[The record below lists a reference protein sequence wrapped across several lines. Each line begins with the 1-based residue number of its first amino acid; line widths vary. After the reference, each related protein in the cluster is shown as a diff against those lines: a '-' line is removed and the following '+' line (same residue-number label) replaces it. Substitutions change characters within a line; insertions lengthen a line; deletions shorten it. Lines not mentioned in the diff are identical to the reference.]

1 MGYRIIQRE
10 FTVFFLFQPP
20 DELYDMIFVADA
32 KPTKIITEKWVTNKK
47 CYEFL
52 KTIEF
57 NG

>member
-32 KPTKIITEKWVTNKK
+32 KPTKIITEK
-47 CYEFL
+47 
-52 KTIEF
+52 
-57 NG
+57 